1 MQPFR
6 TPLSLALGCLLF
18 TSSGLS
24 QDENRLGVLITNRH
38 GLQSTQSST
47 PLPVI
52 PYQLI
57 PYQFFGDLSV
67 IDSNGIYYRAAGRLA
82 PSVVPPSPVSKL
94 EAYNLDPNFKGP
106 FATLPFSGFPVH
118 LAIGKDNRL
127 FLVVSEPLPPVLSG
141 SNSPVLLTPKSKLF
155 IIPTPFPPGILNV
168 TLESVALMAEES
180 AMVTET
186 SLALTNVVAVDLEG
200 TVNSLQVKAVGDKE
214 YLYTVTSQPPIRV
227 TPSQPPTAPA
237 NLPVPVKPS
246 VKLIIFNSDGNKIKE
261 ANLE

>member
-1 MQPFR
+1 MQAFR
-6 TPLSLALGCLLF
+6 MPLSLALGCLLF
-18 TSSGLS
+18 ASSGLS

-38 GLQSTQSST
+38 DLQSIQSST

-67 IDSNGIYYRAAGRLA
+67 IDSNGIFYRAAGRLA
-82 PSVVPPSPVSKL
+82 PSVVPLPPASKL

-106 FATLPFSGFPVH
+106 FATLAFSGFPVH

-127 FLVVSEPLPPVLSG
+127 FLVVSEPPPPVLSG
-141 SNSPVLLTPKSKLF
+141 SNAAPVLLTPKSKLF

-186 SLALTNVVAVDLEG
+186 SPALTNVVAVDLEG
-200 TVNSLQVKAVGDKE
+200 TVNSLQVKAVADKE
-214 YLYTVTSQPPIRV
+214 YLYIVTSQPPIRV
-227 TPSQPPTAPA
+227 TPLQPPTTPT
-237 NLPVPVKPS
+237 NLPVKPS

-261 ANLE
+261 TNLE

>member
-1 MQPFR
+1 MQSFR
-6 TPLSLALGCLLF
+6 TPLSLALGCLVF
-18 TSSGLS
+18 ASSGLS
-24 QDENRLGVLITNRH
+24 QDENRLGVLMTNRH
-38 GLQSTQSST
+38 DLQSIQSST

-52 PYQLI
+52 L

-82 PSVVPPSPVSKL
+82 PSVVPPPPVSKL
-94 EAYNLDPNFKGP
+94 EAYNLDPNSKGP
-106 FATLPFSGFPVH
+106 FAMLAFSGFPVH

-127 FLVVSEPLPPVLSG
+127 FLVVSEPLPPVP
-141 SNSPVLLTPKSKLF
+141 SPVLLTPKSKLY

-168 TLESVALMAEES
+168 TLESVALVAEES

-186 SLALTNVVAVDLEG
+186 SPALTNVVAVDLEG